1 MKTLDCRG
9 LACPKPVIMTKKEI
23 EAMQGGEL
31 EVIVDNTAAKENVS
45 KFVKNLG
52 MEYEIKEID
61 NLYHIVVKKSGEDIV
76 EKPIA
81 SDSPTIENSKN
92 LVILVTNDKMG
103 LGDDKLGSALMKSYM
118 FAMTESDSKPTA
130 ILFLNAGV
138 KLTVEGSDVLE
149 SLHTLEKAG
158 VEILSCGTCLDFYN
172 LKEKLSVGSVTNMY
186 TIVEKMNNASN
197 TIKL

>member
-1 MKTLDCRG
+1 MRTLDCRG

-23 EAMQGGEL
+23 EGMQGGEL
-31 EVIVDNTAAKENVS
+31 EVIVDNTAAKENVT

-52 MEYEIKEID
+52 LEHEMRESGNIFYIT
-61 NLYHIVVKKSGEDIV
+61 VKKSGENITEKSADI
-76 EKPIA
+76 
-81 SDSPTIENSKN
+81 DSSSIENMKN
-92 LVILVTNDKMG
+92 LVMLVTNDKMG

-118 FAMTESDSKPTA
+118 FAMTESDIKPQA

-138 KLTVEGSDVLE
+138 KLTVEDSDVME
-149 SLHTLEKAG
+149 SLKTLEASG
-158 VEILSCGTCLDFYN
+158 VEMLSCGTCLDFYN
-172 LKEKLSVGSVTNMY
+172 IKEKLSVGSVTNMY

>member
-31 EVIVDNTAAKENVS
+31 EIVVDNTAAKENVT

-52 MEYEIKEID
+52 LEYDSRENGNIFYIT
-61 NLYHIVVKKSGEDIV
+61 VKKSGE
-76 EKPIA
+76 
-81 SDSPTIENSKN
+81 SNIENSVVIDSNITEDTKN
-92 LVILVTNDKMG
+92 LVILITNDKMG

-118 FAMTESDSKPTA
+118 FAMTESDAKPKA
-130 ILFLNAGV
+130 MLFLNAGV
-138 KLTVEGSDVLE
+138 KLTVEDSDVIE
-149 SLHTLEKAG
+149 SLKNLEVAG

-186 TIVEKMNNASN
+186 TIVEKMNSASN